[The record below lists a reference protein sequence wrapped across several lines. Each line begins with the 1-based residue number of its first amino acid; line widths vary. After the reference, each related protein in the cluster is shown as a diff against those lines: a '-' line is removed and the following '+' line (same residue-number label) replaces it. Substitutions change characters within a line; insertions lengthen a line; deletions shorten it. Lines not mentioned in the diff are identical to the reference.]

1 MFLDIIGTNIEILS
15 VFELSW
21 DKRTAALSDRRPYDA
36 ISIRLKG
43 NADFIVGDKK
53 YHASTGDITYV
64 PAYLQYALN
73 AATDEHIYVIHFN
86 SPNKGKEIEV
96 FTPKNEKLFIDLFR
110 KAHEISTNKLPGYVF
125 ALTSTFY
132 KILEQMCVQNNDEQF
147 SVLKN
152 FNYALEYLHLNYTNE
167 SLTVKQLADIAYM
180 SETYFRKIFFQ
191 NLNTTPLKYICELR
205 LSLADELLAS
215 KYYNISEISQMCG
228 FSDPK
233 YFSTV
238 YKKMRGIPPSVVC
251 K

>member
-1 MFLDIIGTNIEILS
+1 
-15 VFELSW
+15 
-21 DKRTAALSDRRPYDA
+21 
-36 ISIRLKG
+36 
-43 NADFIVGDKK
+43 
-53 YHASTGDITYV
+53 
-64 PAYLQYALN
+64 
-73 AATDEHIYVIHFN
+73 
-86 SPNKGKEIEV
+86 
-96 FTPKNEKLFIDLFR
+96 
-110 KAHEISTNKLPGYVF
+110 
-125 ALTSTFY
+125 
-132 KILEQMCVQNNDEQF
+132 MCVQNNDEQF

-215 KYYNISEISQMCG
+215 KYYNISAISQMCG